1 MHATSSPYDIWVHLS
16 SLTSSRG
23 ALLTGAV
30 EATGLGLPASLLP
43 AVLLGD
49 LSAGTA
55 IETLLFVEVQ
65 RSVPAL
71 PAVLSGLKFTTN

>member
-1 MHATSSPYDIWVHLS
+1 LS
-16 SLTSSRG
+16 SLTVSRG

-30 EATGLGLPASLLP
+30 EAMGLGLPTSLPP

-49 LSAGTA
+49 LPAGAA
-55 IETLLFVEVQ
+55 IETLLFIEVQ
-65 RSVPAL
+65 RSVPVL